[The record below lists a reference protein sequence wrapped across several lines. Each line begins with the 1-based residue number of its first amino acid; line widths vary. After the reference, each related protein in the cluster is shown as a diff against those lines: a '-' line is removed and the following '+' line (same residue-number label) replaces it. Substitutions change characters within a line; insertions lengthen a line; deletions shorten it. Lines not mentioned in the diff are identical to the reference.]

1 MGDERLE
8 YVDLK
13 KFTDENG
20 AKPIYYFEGEE
31 VYFHTKGEE
40 FFKSRF
46 VQEPTLDF
54 TSFDGAGLKGEN
66 IKKLTDAVNS
76 FPFISQKRM
85 VKVTEFYPSEKD
97 YETYLKPA
105 FENANPESIL
115 LIINS
120 AKPKTGSVSFTKKP
134 NVTYVNCARAQ
145 DETICKWIY
154 LTCKREGV
162 FIDGTSCERL
172 RAYCVSD
179 MARVAKETEKLLCY
193 CQAKSVTHLTD
204 EIIDMLVYP
213 DSEYKIFELTTAI
226 AKRNYASFMRISE
239 ELLTKGFNEHAQL
252 SSLVGYL
259 KNVYDCSQMRG
270 SEKDI
275 ATALGIKEFVVRKN
289 REHAKALGAKKTLW
303 LYETTYMAMSNIKC
317 GKRTPQSAMQEVIAQ
332 LFFGQ
337 NT

>member
-1 MGDERLE
+1 ME

-20 AKPIYYFEGEE
+20 AMPIYLLEGEE
-31 VYFHTKGEE
+31 TYFHIKGEE
-40 FFKSRF
+40 MLKTRF

-54 TSFDGAGLKGEN
+54 TSLDGASLKGEQL
-66 IKKLTDAVNS
+66 IRLTDALNS

-85 VKVTEFYPSEKD
+85 VKVTEFYPTEKE
-97 YETYLKPA
+97 YESYLKHT
-105 FENANPESIL
+105 FEQANPESIL

-120 AKPKTGSVSFTKKP
+120 AKPKVGALSLAKKP
-134 NVTYVNCARAQ
+134 NVTYVDCSRAK

-154 LTCKREGV
+154 LTCKKEGV
-162 FIDGTSCERL
+162 FIDGTSSERL

-179 MARVAKETEKLLCY
+179 MSRVAKETEKLLSY

-204 EIIDMLVYP
+204 EIIDLLVYP
-213 DSEYKIFELTTAI
+213 DSEYKIYELTTAL
-226 AKRNYASFMRISE
+226 AKRNYGSFIKISE

-252 SSLVGYL
+252 SSLVGYF
-259 KNVYDCSQMRG
+259 KSVYECSTMRG

-275 ATALGIKEFVVRKN
+275 ATALGLREFGVKKN
-289 REHAKALGAKKTLW
+289 REHAKSLGLKTVLQYYRVT
-303 LYETTYMAMSNIKC
+303 YEAIANVKS
-317 GKRTPQSAMQEVIAQ
+317 GKRTPKSAFQEVIAQ

-337 NT
+337 ET